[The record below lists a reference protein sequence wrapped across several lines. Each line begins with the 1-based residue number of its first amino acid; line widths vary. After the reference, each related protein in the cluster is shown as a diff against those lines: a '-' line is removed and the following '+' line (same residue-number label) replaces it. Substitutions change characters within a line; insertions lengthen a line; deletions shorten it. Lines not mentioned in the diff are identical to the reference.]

1 MAKTELK
8 MRFGF
13 ELRSLDV
20 SATAEIVNRL
30 NALLSTASEGTKWLA
45 TLLGKYQGDKAALRC
60 ETPARAPQAAPL
72 APTR

>member
-13 ELRSLDV
+13 ELRSLEV
-20 SATAEIVNRL
+20 SATAEIVNRH

-45 TLLGKYQGDKAALRC
+45 TLLGKYQGD
-60 ETPARAPQAAPL
+60 
-72 APTR
+72 